1 MGQALQIYANQSV
14 PYEYDYESV
23 TFVSRPKSTYH
34 GLRPLSNSVLIV
46 SSSCQGVLNKQPL
59 FCSLPLE
66 WLGWD

>member
-23 TFVSRPKSTYH
+23 TFVPRPKSTYH

-46 SSSCQGVLNKQPL
+46 SSSCQGDLIGVINKQPL
-59 FCSLPLE
+59 LSSLPL
-66 WLGWD
+66 